1 MTMGG
6 EGSVDVIVLV
16 VGVRPGFSLLE
27 TCRVWERGST
37 KSNDRTFERG
47 ESRQHL
53 HLCCSER

>member
-1 MTMGG
+1 MGG

-27 TCRVWERGST
+27 TCRVWERDST